1 MAIDYPAWIV
11 LFTGV
16 YAISASVGE
25 LRQPGFWVSMVDDLA
40 NTSAV
45 RFIVGIMLIA
55 IGGALYLVGSWASDD
70 WALIL
75 VKLLGAWMVIE
86 GALFLAIGDVFL
98 RFASAMMGAATR
110 VWVLISLL
118 LGLVMAAFAAA
129 RLFVPLS

>member
-1 MAIDYPAWIV
+1 
-11 LFTGV
+11 
-16 YAISASVGE
+16 
-25 LRQPGFWVSMVDDLA
+25 
-40 NTSAV
+40 
-45 RFIVGIMLIA
+45 A